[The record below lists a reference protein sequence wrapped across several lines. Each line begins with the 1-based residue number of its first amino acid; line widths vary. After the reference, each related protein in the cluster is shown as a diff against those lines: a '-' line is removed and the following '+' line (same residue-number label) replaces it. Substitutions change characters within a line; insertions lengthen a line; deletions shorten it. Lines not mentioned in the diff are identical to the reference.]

1 MPPIRAASARLIPSS
16 TAASD
21 SRRRLWLACLEA
33 AASRRSSSVEK
44 SASPSPLS
52 PWHESSRAME
62 SAQHRE
68 GNRQRVRTE
77 GRWYKAAVRRVGPP
91 RTERSNN
98 DYPNRS
104 LSSLP
109 GNHTEIEN
117 AANRVHF
124 FPFVRQ
130 GIRHPR

>member
-1 MPPIRAASARLIPSS
+1 MWVPRPNAAHDDRVDR
-16 TAASD
+16 D
-21 SRRRLWLACLEA
+21 SRALTDFIATSEGLELVKA
-33 AASRRSSSVEK
+33 FMGGQRPER
-44 SASPSPLS
+44 SPS
-52 PWHESSRAME
+52 
-62 SAQHRE
+62 HR
-68 GNRQRVRTE
+68 RTT
-77 GRWYKAAVRRVGPP
+77 KAAVRRVGPP

-109 GNHTEIEN
+109 GNHTEIED